1 MYDFIMD
8 YIEQS
13 NYEYSQKYSF
23 IEVSAG
29 KIQKSQKTIMKER
42 KEWIRN

>member
-13 NYEYSQKYSF
+13 NFEYNEKYSL

-29 KIQKSQKTIMKER
+29 KIQKSQKTIMKQR
-42 KEWIRN
+42 KE